1 MKFFRLEIEHPRFR
15 GSDGSALGPPSDLPF
30 AKPYGSSFELVPFR
44 FAREISEVVA
54 VRTLG
59 FERDLIA
66 LHGAFEFQLVQP
78 PRYFVALNLQIDSRK
93 VGFAQRFRR
102 KFPVT
107 GKIGGERGRAGE
119 QSSSDAY

>member
-30 AKPYGSSFELVPFR
+30 AKPYGSSFKLVPFR
-44 FAREISEVVA
+44 FACEISEVIA

-78 PRYFVALNLQIDSRK
+78 PRYFVALDLQVNSRK
-93 VGFAQRFRR
+93 VGLA
-102 KFPVT
+102 
-107 GKIGGERGRAGE
+107 E
-119 QSSSDAY
+119 